1 MSHLSK
7 EQRYTIDRMLKE
19 GYSQVEI
26 AEVINRNKSVVCR
39 EIHRNGEPNGSYCAV
54 LAHKKYLKRQKEKPK
69 KVSFTQEMK
78 ILIEQQ
84 LKDKF
89 SPEQISGTA
98 KLNGIPMVSYE
109 SIYRYIK
116 EDKKSGGRLYRY
128 LPSGGKKYRKRGSAK
143 DKRGTIP
150 NRKGIEERPAMVE
163 KRERIGD
170 LEIDTIVG
178 KGNKGAIV
186 TINDR
191 ATGQVNM
198 KKLEGKNAVQLAQ
211 ATIELLMPYKDRLH
225 TITADNGKEFSAF
238 QLIADALN
246 IDFFFATPYHSW
258 ERGSNEHINRLIRQY
273 IPKKTDFSTLTDT
286 YIQYVADQLNH
297 RPRKRYGFLSPNQVI
312 EQTYDLKP

>member
-109 SIYRYIK
+109 SIY
-116 EDKKSGGRLYRY
+116 
-128 LPSGGKKYRKRGSAK
+128 
-143 DKRGTIP
+143 
-150 NRKGIEERPAMVE
+150 
-163 KRERIGD
+163 
-170 LEIDTIVG
+170 
-178 KGNKGAIV
+178 
-186 TINDR
+186 
-191 ATGQVNM
+191 
-198 KKLEGKNAVQLAQ
+198 
-211 ATIELLMPYKDRLH
+211 
-225 TITADNGKEFSAF
+225 
-238 QLIADALN
+238 
-246 IDFFFATPYHSW
+246 
-258 ERGSNEHINRLIRQY
+258 
-273 IPKKTDFSTLTDT
+273 
-286 YIQYVADQLNH
+286 
-297 RPRKRYGFLSPNQVI
+297 
-312 EQTYDLKP
+312 